1 MYDFQSNNE
10 RKKRRQKTSNVTA
23 CGKRGEDKEQRKDQM
38 TRKHEI
44 RL

>member
-1 MYDFQSNNE
+1 MTSKAIMRE
-10 RKKRRQKTSNVTA
+10 KKRRQKTSNATA